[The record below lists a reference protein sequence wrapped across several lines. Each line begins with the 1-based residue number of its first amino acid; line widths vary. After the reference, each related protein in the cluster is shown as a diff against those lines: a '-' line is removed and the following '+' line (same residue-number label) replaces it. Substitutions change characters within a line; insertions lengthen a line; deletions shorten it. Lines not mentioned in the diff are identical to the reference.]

1 MRLPGLLHAV
11 RVGACCSQQ
20 VPSAAAVHAAG
31 RWYSAALAWAH
42 SCRCQLCVVFP
53 PHLPP
58 SLQLCFARGGDGASE
73 EYEKHPAEERCGG
86 VRKDGSE
93 IPPQLASRCSNHTTQ
108 QAACSKAQPPTCACT
123 EAPSPPLLVMRA
135 PGRIEPSPTAVVDAC
150 VSTMAWWAV
159 GYAFAYG
166 TCGDSPFIGAL
177 VRHGWPAAAS
187 SLPPRA
193 APERPVCGTPSAS
206 ASCASRQG
214 CQGPVPA
221 PRCSSHRPLPHAKP
235 LHLQLA
241 SPTHGS
247 AVAVLLVCVCFF
259 LTVRVCAKKLVVW
272 TWGSPLSPTALLC
285 LPASPPPPAT
295 LCRLPQ
301 FLFS

>member
-86 VRKDGSE
+86 VHKDGIE
-93 IPPQLASRCSNHTTQ
+93 IPPQLASVYSATPHNRLP
-108 QAACSKAQPPTCACT
+108 AAKHMPTCACT
-123 EAPSPPLLVMRA
+123 EAPYPPLLVMRA
-135 PGRIEPSPTAVVDAC
+135 PGRIAPSPTAVVDAC

-177 VRHGWPAAAS
+177 VRNGWPAAAS
-187 SLPPRA
+187 CLSPRA
-193 APERPVCGTPSAS
+193 ALERPVCGTPSAS
-206 ASCASRQG
+206 ASCASRRG
-214 CQGPVPA
+214 CQALCLHCSAAHTGPSHIQSPCT
-221 PRCSSHRPLPHAKP
+221 CSSLHPLPA
-235 LHLQLA
+235 LLLQCCLF
-241 SPTHGS
+241 
-247 AVAVLLVCVCFF
+247 VCVSV
-259 LTVRVCAKKLVVW
+259 LQSVCVQRNSWSGLV
-272 TWGSPLSPTALLC
+272 A
-285 LPASPPPPAT
+285 ASH
-295 LCRLPQ
+295 
-301 FLFS
+301 